1 MVVVE
6 PRRVR
11 FEELVHKAIAR
22 MKPRSQ
28 SSRDEEERR
37 VRVRHRF
44 FGHVRLVDGVIIPR

>member
-22 MKPRSQ
+22 LNLRSQ
-28 SSRDEEERR
+28 PSRDEEERR
-37 VRVRHRF
+37 VRFRHRY